1 MEFQKPN
8 GRSCRR
14 HARKLSDD
22 RSDIDSDNDS
32 DSDGELDA
40 MDASSLSYRDKAN
53 GLESQARRIK
63 RPGECHRSGP
73 GNLDGTHRETSWGS
87 FITDGESAMS
97 RLSVDTE
104 AGFAECNMSVTS
116 GSSLAVGSLMSGGR
130 SLGKAMGS
138 SFAEDGLVWDGGV
151 VGTSVDDAYFH
162 ENVSPAA
169 SPPHVSVLAS
179 RGSDAVANLE
189 VH

>member
-1 MEFQKPN
+1 MTDEKATEFKKPD
-8 GRSCRR
+8 GRSSRQR
-14 HARKLSDD
+14 ARKSSDD
-22 RSDIDSDNDS
+22 HSGIDS
-32 DSDGELDA
+32 DSDVELDA
-40 MDASSLSYRDKAN
+40 MDASSLSYQDTSN
-53 GLESQARRIK
+53 GLESRARRIK
-63 RPGECHRSGP
+63 ETGDGNRSVPYGA
-73 GNLDGTHRETSWGS
+73 HRETSWGS

-104 AGFAECNMSVTS
+104 AGFAESNMSVTP

-138 SFAEDGLVWDGGV
+138 SFAEEGLTWDGGV
-151 VGTSVDDAYFH
+151 VGTSVDDSYFH

-169 SPPHVSVLAS
+169 SPPHVSVLANK
-179 RGSDAVANLE
+179 GSGAMENLE

>member
-1 MEFQKPN
+1 MEFKKPD
-8 GRSCRR
+8 GRKSRQR
-14 HARKLSDD
+14 SRKPSDD
-22 RSDIDSDNDS
+22 RSDIDSDNDV
-32 DSDGELDA
+32 ELDA
-40 MDASSLSYRDKAN
+40 MDASFQDKPN
-53 GLESQARRIK
+53 GLGSRARRIK
-63 RPGECHRSGP
+63 ITGDGNRSVP

-104 AGFAECNMSVTS
+104 AGFAGSYMSVTS

-138 SFAEDGLVWDGGV
+138 SFAEDGLGWDGGM

-162 ENVSPAA
+162 ENVSPST
-169 SPPHVSVLAS
+169 SPPHVSVLANRAS
-179 RGSDAVANLE
+179 GAVENLE